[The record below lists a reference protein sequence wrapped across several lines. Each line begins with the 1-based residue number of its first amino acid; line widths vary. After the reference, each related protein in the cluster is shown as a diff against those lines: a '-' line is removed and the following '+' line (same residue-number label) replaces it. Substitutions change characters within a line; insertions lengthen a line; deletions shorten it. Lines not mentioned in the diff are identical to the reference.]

1 MQLQSPHLML
11 GNVLTCSMFYKGSAH
26 RRCVCVMSIC
36 LVGLCLSSFHLYVFI
51 ACLYEPQIGRLLN
64 LVELV
69 TIKILFIKQHKQSDQ
84 QLLVYT
90 VPATVGRV
98 GPCSAA
104 HRAISP
110 LMYD

>member
-69 TIKILFIKQHKQSDQ
+69 TIKILFIKQHSQTSSCWFIRYQRLWAGWALVQLHTEQS
-84 QLLVYT
+84 L
-90 VPATVGRV
+90 
-98 GPCSAA
+98 
-104 HRAISP
+104 H
-110 LMYD
+110 